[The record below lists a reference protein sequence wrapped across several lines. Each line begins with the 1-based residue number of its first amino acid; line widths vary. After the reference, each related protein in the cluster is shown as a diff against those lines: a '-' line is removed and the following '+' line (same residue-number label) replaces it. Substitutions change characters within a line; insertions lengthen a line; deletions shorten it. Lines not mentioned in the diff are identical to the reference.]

1 MAEAL
6 QVYSYNRCSTC
17 RKALAWL
24 TERGIDHEVHDITLT
39 PPSKEMLV
47 AAHQSLGD
55 RKLLFNTSG
64 QSYRAMGAAA
74 VKALSDDEALEALDR
89 LWEELAHTLEQGPV
103 LNRSQDLLVA
113 LLEEIKRS
121 SFRQI
126 RDQGDVDALISELDG
141 LNFNPGVPT
150 PKDQA

>member
-1 MAEAL
+1 MTGTL

-24 TERGIDHEVHDITLT
+24 KERGIAHEVHDITLT
-39 PPSKEMLV
+39 PPPKEVLC

-74 VKALSDDEALEALDR
+74 VKALSDDEALDALAADGKLIKR
-89 LWEELAHTLEQGPV
+89 PFVAVDASTFLTGFKPDLWESAFQG
-103 LNRSQDLLVA
+103 
-113 LLEEIKRS
+113 
-121 SFRQI
+121 
-126 RDQGDVDALISELDG
+126 
-141 LNFNPGVPT
+141 
-150 PKDQA
+150 